1 MRRLAI
7 RLRVLLGA
15 LPVGLERLLRAAF
28 GTGGD
33 SAAVAAAIPWLLAV
47 LTAVGAG
54 LLAWVLASL
63 ARDYSIMAIAGGAGL
78 GALLLSSIPELTTRA
93 RVHRL
98 GLQLVLML
106 LGMVLGGVA
115 GLWLAPVI
123 AAAPVASALISGV
136 VVGLL
141 VLARRVRLRR
151 WGEATAREFDPVA
164 AVIWGL
170 VVLTL
175 LPALQAGAEIII
187 TRATVPEFARRQ
199 VSRAE
204 LIDIHGLALQLPF
217 EAEAPLTELGPAAG
231 DYRWVVL
238 RDQLADRQMA
248 LVRTRVGDLSLAR
261 RDTLARVRSDLNA
274 SNVVQAMRRRGID
287 TPDAAARPGGLL
299 LLQTVSEE
307 VTVGEEV
314 HQVTS
319 LADASALPERSL
331 VRITLDYAGHAVAAC
346 VIEDDCN
353 ARRLGRG
360 AGPWLHLAR
369 DASGALAVVQLG
381 YPASAAPIQLVGR
394 QESDLGASSRF
405 LDDPWNRLLFGWA
418 QVQRR
423 AAVEHDPALPV
434 DRLWVGPILFT
445 VLAVLL
451 VAGRRAGYPVF
462 ETQTVVPVGSLA
474 GGPVP
479 TRVSGWLSVPGRS
492 PLELTASPGHLA
504 GELGGATRLA
514 VTHQGETIEAEV
526 PRALGALSGL
536 EAGALRYL
544 TGTEPALRVGWYGS
558 QLQLTFASATDRDA
572 AIRQLRGD

>member
-1 MRRLAI
+1 VRRLAI

-15 LPVGLERLLRAAF
+15 LPVGLERLLGAAF
-28 GTGGD
+28 GAVGD
-33 SAAVAAAIPWLLAV
+33 STAVAAAIPWLLAV
-47 LTAVGAG
+47 LAAAGAG
-54 LLAWVLASL
+54 VVALVLASL
-63 ARDYSIMAIAGGAGL
+63 ARDYLIMAIAGGAGL
-78 GALLLSSIPELTTRA
+78 GAMLLSSVPELVTR
-93 RVHRL
+93 RTSPML
-98 GLQLVLML
+98 GLQLLLML

-115 GLWLAPVI
+115 GAWLAPAI
-123 AAAPVASALISGV
+123 AGAPVASALVSGA

-151 WGEATAREFDPVA
+151 WGESTAREFDPVA
-164 AVIWGL
+164 AVVWGL
-170 VVLTL
+170 VVLSL

-204 LIDIHGLALQLPF
+204 LIDIHGLALHLPF
-217 EAEAPLTELGPAAG
+217 EAEAPVTEAGPAAG
-231 DYRWVVL
+231 DYRWLVL
-238 RDQLADRQMA
+238 RDQLPDRQMA
-248 LVRTRVGDLSLAR
+248 LVRTRVGDVSLQR
-261 RDTLARVRSDLNA
+261 RDTLARVRSDLN
-274 SNVVQAMRRRGID
+274 SGNVMQAMQLRGIEV
-287 TPDAAARPGGLL
+287 PDGAARPGGSL
-299 LLQTVSEE
+299 LLQAVSEE
-307 VTVGEEV
+307 VSVGEDV
-314 HQVTS
+314 HQLSS
-319 LADASALPERSL
+319 LADASALPDRSI
-331 VRITLDYAGHAVAAC
+331 VRITLEYPGHAVASC
-346 VIEDDCN
+346 VLEDDCD

-369 DASGALAVVQLG
+369 DGTGAVAVVQLG

-423 AAVEHDPALPV
+423 AGVEHDPTLPV

-462 ETQTVVPVGSLA
+462 ETQTVVPAGSLA
-474 GGPVP
+474 GGSVP
-479 TRVSGWLSVPGRS
+479 LTVSGWLSVPGRS
-492 PLELTASPGHLA
+492 PLELSAAPGRLV
-504 GELGGATRLA
+504 GDTGGATSLS
-514 VTHQGETIEAEV
+514 VTHGGETIEAEV

-536 EAGALRYL
+536 EAGALRYVA
-544 TGTEPALRVGWYGS
+544 GSQPALRVGWYGS
-558 QLQLTFASATDRDA
+558 QLELTFANSADRDA